1 MLKPLEKY
9 LSVAEATPKSDPSW
23 FGFPIT
29 LNEGSGKTRV
39 ELLQFL
45 DQKKIG
51 TRLLFAGNLTKQP
64 YFENVEYRVVGD
76 LTNTDKTMNQ
86 TFWVGVQ
93 PALADEQ
100 FDYIADCLT
109 KFFEG

>member
-1 MLKPLEKY
+1 
-9 LSVAEATPKSDPSW
+9 
-23 FGFPIT
+23 
-29 LNEGSGKTRV
+29 
-39 ELLQFL
+39 L

-93 PALADEQ
+93 PALSKENL
-100 FDYIADCLT
+100 DYISEKLEEFFWL
-109 KFFEG
+109 KF